1 MARVKIGNVFPSD
14 QYLLERCA
22 PTGYGLGSDSVL
34 LTSKDDLNKIKANGW
49 YYWNYNDKPA
59 NVPITASTSY
69 LQAMRVWTTAG
80 STACQEL
87 VDISGS
93 TYQGCKMQRTMYGSD
108 VYDWEWVNPPM
119 LAGYEYRT
127 TERYMGKPVYIK
139 LVDCDGMPSPN
150 STKEVEHGIQP
161 ISHIVDFGGEMMPS
175 YANPISLPF
184 RFSSD
189 NYAYLSVDVH
199 RVVLESGAT
208 DLAAYTD
215 VHVWIKYTKTT
226 D

>member
-22 PTGYGLGSDSVL
+22 PAGYGLGVYGM
-34 LTSKDDLNKIKANGW
+34 TAIDDCNNATKNGW
-49 YYWNYNDKPA
+49 YLINA
-59 NVPITASTSY
+59 NAANSPFRDAHG
-69 LQAMRVWTTAG
+69 AMRVDIHTT
-80 STACQEL
+80 SHIVQTAYSGAFSGRGVAILQRVKLSGVWQE
-87 VDISGS
+87 
-93 TYQGCKMQRTMYGSD
+93 
-108 VYDWEWVNPPM
+108 WEWVNPFM
-119 LAGYEYRT
+119 TEGDEYRT
-127 TERYMGKPVYIK
+127 TERYMGNPVYIK

-150 STKEVEHGIQP
+150 STKEVEHGIQS
-161 ISHIVDFGGEMMPS
+161 ISHIVDFGGEMIPS

-184 RFSSD
+184 RFSGD

-208 DLAAYTD
+208 DLAAYTN